1 MSKDSIMQRV
11 AAWTADFEDNT
22 LLLETM
28 EENEADAYLL
38 DEAYNIMCDIYT
50 THVNGE
56 PPVHHSY
63 RRADYLSY
71 EDEPDSYTT
80 GPLHRS

>member
-38 DEAYNIMCDIYT
+38 DQAYNIMSELWSK
-50 THVNGE
+50 HVNGE
-56 PPVHHSY
+56 IRWGVPN
-63 RRADYLSY
+63 
-71 EDEPDSYTT
+71 
-80 GPLHRS
+80 PLGSRNPIRDALRDLT

>member
-50 THVNGE
+50 ENVNKIGIDAALDSICGSGTAE
-56 PPVHHSY
+56 IL
-63 RRADYLSY
+63 RA
-71 EDEPDSYTT
+71 TK
-80 GPLHRS
+80 

>member
-50 THVNGE
+50 THVNEE
-56 PPVHHSY
+56 PIVSQDAWGKY
-63 RRADYLSY
+63 K
-71 EDEPDSYTT
+71 PDSYTT
-80 GPLHRS
+80 GPLHRSS

>member
-11 AAWTADFEDNT
+11 AAWTADFEDNS

-50 THVNGE
+50 ENVNKIGIDAALDSICGSGTAE
-56 PPVHHSY
+56 IL
-63 RRADYLSY
+63 RA
-71 EDEPDSYTT
+71 TK
-80 GPLHRS
+80 